1 MKYQIIPVT
10 PFQQNCSLVW
20 CDETMKAAVIDPG
33 GDIDRI
39 LTEVKKLGVSLEKVW
54 LTHGHIDHV
63 GGAKLLSK
71 QLNIPIV
78 GPHKA
83 DVFWLESLA
92 DQSQHFGLKACEPF
106 VSDQYLEDGDTLTIG
121 KLTLKVLH
129 CPGHTPGHVVFF
141 CEKAKTA
148 WVGDVLF
155 HGSVGRTDFPQ
166 SNHDDLISSITKKLW
181 PLGRDVEFIPGHG
194 PISTFGSERDQNPF
208 VADQLFNQ

>member
-20 CDETMKAAVIDPG
+20 CDKTMKAAVIDPG
-33 GDIDRI
+33 GDINRI
-39 LTEVKKLGVSLEKVW
+39 LAEVKKLGVSLEKIF

-63 GGAKLLSK
+63 GGAKSLSDLLS
-71 QLNIPIV
+71 IPII

-83 DVFWLESLA
+83 DTFWLESLV
-92 DQSQHFGLKACEPF
+92 DQSQHFGLKACVPF
-106 VSDQYLEDGDTLTIG
+106 ESDQYLDEGDTVTIG
-121 KLTLKVLH
+121 ELTLKVLH

-155 HGSVGRTDFPQ
+155 HGSVGRTDFPM
-166 SNHDDLISSITKKLW
+166 SNHEDLIASITKKLW

-208 VADQLFNQ
+208 VADQLFD

>member
-39 LTEVKKLGVSLEKVW
+39 LTEVKKRGVSLEKVF

-63 GGAKLLSK
+63 GGAKLLST
-71 QLNIPIV
+71 QLNIPII

-83 DVFWLESLA
+83 DSFWLENLA
-92 DQSQHFGLKACEPF
+92 EQSQHFGLKACEIF
-106 VSDQYLEDGDTLTIG
+106 ASDQYLDEGDTVTIG
-121 KLTLKVLH
+121 NLTLKVLH

-208 VADQLFNQ
+208 VADQLFE